1 MVNKENIVAEL
12 MSLKDALLNRS
23 SGALGAVL
31 HAVLLW
37 QIWEEQHFTGSSHQ
51 TRGDK
56 QTANRS

>member
-23 SGALGAVL
+23 SGALRAVL

-37 QIWEEQHFTGSSHQ
+37 QI
-51 TRGDK
+51 
-56 QTANRS
+56 